1 MHDDNPQDLY
11 CGPDHARPFS
21 DRGKA
26 DPMSESDN
34 PVAIVGGRPCV
45 PGSSL
50 KGALRA
56 ELEHWL
62 NDQYFQSHWMSSP
75 PAMLSLQPCIPATK
89 RSADEDRLVREK
101 HYRPTSCRYPL
112 DNRGFDRNRGPATPQ
127 QLPSIC
133 PACYLLGAQGLVG
146 FVSVPFLFAGPGY
159 AELYSARLER
169 TSHTVMQGSNRA
181 YQLIP
186 PETVFSGEMTVLIK
200 DDVLGWE
207 IGRPR
212 PLGQPTGGDAWLTDG
227 DSWNQARVL
236 KNLIVDRLEAIDQL
250 GGYRSKG
257 FGSVKIDVKEV

>member
-1 MHDDNPQDLY
+1 MITRKTYAVTLTTK
-11 CGPDHARPFS
+11 GPFRIG
-21 DRGKA
+21 GKA

-34 PVAIVGGRPCV
+34 PVAIVGGRPCI

-56 ELEHWL
+56 EIEQWL
-62 NDQYFQSHWMSSP
+62 NDQHFRAHWKAAP
-75 PAMLSLQPCIPATK
+75 PTMLALQPCIPSAR
-89 RSADEDRLVREK
+89 RSADEDRLVK
-101 HYRPTSCRYPL
+101 DGHYRSAACRYPL
-112 DNRGFDRNRGPATPQ
+112 DNRSNVPQ
-127 QLPSIC
+127 AQLPSIC

-186 PETVFSGEMTVLIK
+186 PDTVFSGEMTVLTK

-207 IGRPR
+207 LGKPR
-212 PLGQPTGGDAWLTDG
+212 PLGQPTGDAWLAG
-227 DSWNQARVL
+227 NNGWNQEKVL
-236 KNLIVDRLEAIDQL
+236 KDLIVDRLTAINQL

-257 FGSVKIDVKEV
+257 FGRVRIDVEET